1 MLFACFPSSEI
12 YLLSFVVC
20 MLSKDVVCMLS
31 QNKNIF
37 LPLKHIENINKNI
50 FNNFLITAPAP
61 APAPYFFKNCQ
72 VSHPHPNLETHSCFI
87 GYRVSLPWHVMGI
100 DWVTCRATK
109 ISSHWFAKG
118 ELPCDCFSIFFFFFF
133 EKPPKSK
140 VVIVLLGNPK
150 HTPCKCQEEQT
161 PSKLK

>member
-50 FNNFLITAPAP
+50 FNNFLITAP
-61 APAPYFFKNCQ
+61 YFFKNFQ
-72 VSHPHPNLETHSCFI
+72 VPHSHPNLEMHPYFI
-87 GYRVSLPWHVMGI
+87 AIY
-100 DWVTCRATK
+100 
-109 ISSHWFAKG
+109 
-118 ELPCDCFSIFFFFFF
+118 
-133 EKPPKSK
+133 
-140 VVIVLLGNPK
+140 N
-150 HTPCKCQEEQT
+150 
-161 PSKLK
+161 